1 VEDYRARYEPREE
14 AEALKPI
21 GPPGLARDRRRRS
34 PRPPGPFLLAGLA
47 VAAVLVTLLVI
58 GLVGEDDE
66 PDEAAWK
73 SRARRSEAEREAA
86 RAIAHGRRLADEGA
100 ELDRPPQ
107 DVVHGGVRLDIETSA
122 ALAPCE
128 RDVDRVRAGSGDDE
142 VGLEAD
148 DLAYVDLA
156 GRADDLAGPPGRA
169 YARRNADEAAA
180 DPECAQELGRACVDG
195 DDALRRLLD
204 DGRLV
209 SGALHRHGVGLRHLS
224 ERLAPLP
231 AAGCREREE

>member
-1 VEDYRARYEPREE
+1 MRGPGRRTRSEGRRTKRPSRTAVSSSARAPDEVAEERALWDGDEE
-14 AEALKPI
+14 AGVREGADD
-21 GPPGLARDRRRRS
+21 GLAGHARLGALDLGEHRV
-34 PRPPGPFLLAGLA
+34 PELA
-47 VAAVLVTLLVI
+47 
-58 GLVGEDDE
+58 
-66 PDEAAWK
+66 
-73 SRARRSEAEREAA
+73 RARRF
-86 RAIAHGRRLADEGA
+86 ADEEA

-107 DVVHGGVRLDIETSA
+107 DVVHGSVRLDVEASA
-122 ALAPCE
+122 ALAPYK

-156 GRADDLAGPPGRA
+156 GRADDLADLPGRA

-195 DDALRRLLD
+195 RDALRRLLD

-231 AAGCREREE
+231 AAGRREH